1 MLYIMA
7 DEKIFLNPLKLIGKG
22 TEGKVYKYKD
32 SAIKIYYNNV
42 KNNHEESDSILKTIK
57 TEYIILP
64 KTEVYS
70 LFGNYRGHQMKYM
83 DFSSNKS
90 FVDTKVQEF
99 SDSLHVLIDEDISA
113 ISSENFLMYDMGW
126 NMRFNGKM
134 YIIDSGRYVHIDK
147 AREIT
152 NNTYEDVYDTNLG
165 MFKDSLRDFTIN
177 ELFPKQLITPNIYSC
192 IKDLIGNIEDI
203 DKRVA
208 KDETIRQYVL
218 KHTR

>member
-1 MLYIMA
+1 
-7 DEKIFLNPLKLIGKG
+7 
-22 TEGKVYKYKD
+22 
-32 SAIKIYYNNV
+32 
-42 KNNHEESDSILKTIK
+42 
-57 TEYIILP
+57 
-64 KTEVYS
+64 
-70 LFGNYRGHQMKYM
+70 
-83 DFSSNKS
+83 
-90 FVDTKVQEF
+90 
-99 SDSLHVLIDEDISA
+99 
-113 ISSENFLMYDMGW
+113 MYDMGW

>member
-1 MLYIMA
+1 MA

-70 LFGNYRGHQMKYM
+70 LSGNYRGHQMKYM

>member
-134 YIIDSGRYVHIDK
+134 YIIDSGRYVHTDK